1 MQRSRIR
8 RSQGVKK
15 LRGRVVSIKDVAQW
29 QKLLNK
35 IGEKLLVAHFFAPWS
50 APCKQMRSFL
60 NDISSRPAYSHVVFA
75 ELDVDSDGIN
85 GIAEEED
92 VAALPTIQYWKG
104 GKCVDMAKGGAA
116 MAVLEKLQKHAGPR
130 PQGADDKKSLR
141 DTIVKCVGA
150 GVALLAA
157 GFLGYRMLGRRVD
170 EETRVLRELE
180 RLNKRIK
187 ELRKAPIKRRRKSRR
202 GKARMDPLTSA
213 EEADLFSRQQALT
226 IKLQQLRSNKAGV
239 SVEHFADELSE
250 EEEDPYISD
259 DEE

>member
-1 MQRSRIR
+1 
-8 RSQGVKK
+8 
-15 LRGRVVSIKDVAQW
+15 
-29 QKLLNK
+29 
-35 IGEKLLVAHFFAPWS
+35 
-50 APCKQMRSFL
+50 MRSFL
-60 NDISSRPAYSHVVFA
+60 NDLSSRPSYSHVVFA

-104 GKCVDMAKGGAA
+104 GKCVDMAKGGVA
-116 MAVLEKLQKHAGPR
+116 MVVLEKLQKHAGPR
-130 PQGADDKKSLR
+130 PQGTDDKRNLR
-141 DTIVKCVGA
+141 GTFLKCVGA
-150 GVALLAA
+150 GLALLAA
-157 GFLGYRMLGRRVD
+157 GFLGYRMLGMRVD

-187 ELRKAPIKRRRKSRR
+187 ELRKAPMKRRRKSRR

-226 IKLQQLRSNKAGV
+226 IKLQQLRSSKAGV
-239 SVEHFADELSE
+239 LVGHLADEYSDE
-250 EEEDPYISD
+250 EEEPYISD